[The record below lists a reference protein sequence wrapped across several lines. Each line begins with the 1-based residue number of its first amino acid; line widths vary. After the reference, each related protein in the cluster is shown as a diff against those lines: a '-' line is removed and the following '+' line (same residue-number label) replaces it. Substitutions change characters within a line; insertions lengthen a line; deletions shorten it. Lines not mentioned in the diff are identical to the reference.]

1 MNDFEFLHD
10 PTGNR
15 RFWPIDAQAITFDTS
30 LDYQQLWAEAKTWY
44 DKGEVW
50 YLSNAEVLVL
60 SQYSDTFMI
69 SDPDVEALLNHYPFM
84 GCSVW
89 KEKLMR
95 DICIDINIDKPTK
108 AQAMRLAA
116 AIKKHNGGQRPRES
130 NGLKFHYVPDKYAIM
145 QAQNAKSRTISS
157 GTSGTISV
165 VL

>member
-1 MNDFEFLHD
+1 MNDYEFLHD

-69 SDPDVEALLNHYPFM
+69 SDPDVEALLNH
-84 GCSVW
+84 
-89 KEKLMR
+89 
-95 DICIDINIDKPTK
+95 
-108 AQAMRLAA
+108 
-116 AIKKHNGGQRPRES
+116 
-130 NGLKFHYVPDKYAIM
+130 
-145 QAQNAKSRTISS
+145 
-157 GTSGTISV
+157 
-165 VL
+165 